1 MQYQH
6 LHETQNRS
14 VLSDKLSVLSRVWP
28 RARFQVLGGLTH
40 WDRDQ
45 IDAISQTTFSN
56 AFSRMKMNEFRL
68 GFHWS
73 LFLMFELTIFQLWF
87 RLWLG
92 ADQATSHYLN
102 QWWLVYWRIYASL
115 GLNELTND
123 CTIPIVSTGTTGL
136 YQPFCFNRKVAT
148 PYQWQ
153 PVRFLSRTPR
163 HISSIASRVLPAI
176 RGPLLLEMAIW
187 IKTRRLLNDTM
198 LNFGWYMYLF
208 Q

>member
-1 MQYQH
+1 MTKGKISSTRGFNS
-6 LHETQNRS
+6 LRPRPNRRHFADDIFECIFENENEWIS
-14 VLSDKLSVLSRVWP
+14 P
-28 RARFQVLGGLTH
+28 R
-40 WDRDQ
+40 
-45 IDAISQTTFSN
+45 ISLKFVPI
-56 AFSRMKMNEFRL
+56 
-68 GFHWS
+68 
-73 LFLMFELTIFQLWF
+73 MFELTIFQLWF

-187 IKTRRLLNDTM
+187 IKTRRLFNGTM
-198 LNFGWYMYLF
+198 LNFGWHLF